1 MAKSLTGAQR
11 KYLRGLAH
19 SLRPV
24 VQAGKNGI
32 TPELLRA
39 VDEALEHHELIK
51 VKFVDFKEEKK
62 ELTEEIAER
71 TSSEA
76 VGLIGNVAILYRR
89 QPDEKKRKVSFS
101 S

>member
-39 VDEALEHHELIK
+39 VDEALEH
-51 VKFVDFKEEKK
+51 
-62 ELTEEIAER
+62 
-71 TSSEA
+71 
-76 VGLIGNVAILYRR
+76 
-89 QPDEKKRKVSFS
+89 
-101 S
+101 